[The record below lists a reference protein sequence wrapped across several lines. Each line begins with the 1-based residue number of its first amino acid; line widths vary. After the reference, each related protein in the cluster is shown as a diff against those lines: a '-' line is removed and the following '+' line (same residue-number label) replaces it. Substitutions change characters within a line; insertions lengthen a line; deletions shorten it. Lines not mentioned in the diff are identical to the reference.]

1 MQDFAHLQS
10 KHGSGR
16 EADTGPEAAAE
27 QRSRANEVRYTVHR
41 RLVSKRPQNILDCHP
56 VQLTSCGSHLPMS
69 SHTSATMI

>member
-1 MQDFAHLQS
+1 MEDFAHLQS

-27 QRSRANEVRYTVHR
+27 QRSRANEVRYAVHR

-56 VQLTSCGSHLPMS
+56 VRLLVVVLICR
-69 SHTSATMI
+69 